1 MKFTRFLSAILAL
14 AFMSACGGIS
24 PTGVDEGDECDE
36 REEECEGGMVGS
48 GG

>member
-24 PTGVDEGDECDE
+24 PTGVDDDDCDE

-48 GG
+48 DG